1 MERGRK
7 KVSFLLHSTSRWTG
21 CRPHVKFDR
30 FSLVWSG
37 ATPRVVER
45 VLLKGRGV
53 RTMIGITRSSNP
65 LSFITSDEGGE
76 EFIIRFS
83 LRSRDTLLLLLLL
96 LLCATFTD
104 RVFSRV
110 SFRPALYGGYARP
123 RDAFHS
129 PSTATNRL
137 RSFIPLRFDTTT
149 DFFPIELLTAD
160 RRIPFE
166 TCSMEV

>member
-1 MERGRK
+1 MAAARIG
-7 KVSFLLHSTSRWTG
+7 LP
-21 CRPHVKFDR
+21 PHVKFDR
-30 FSLVWSG
+30 FSLVWRG

-45 VLLKGRGV
+45 VLFKGRGV

-65 LSFITSDEGGE
+65 LSFITSNEGGE
-76 EFIIRFS
+76 EFIIRRFS
-83 LRSRDTLLLLLLL
+83 RLATFTRYHPPPPPPPLLL

-110 SFRPALYGGYARP
+110 SFRSVLLRV